1 MRLYHEDV
9 AFALLLIL
17 TGIAGA
23 QPVTFYRDVL
33 PILQNRCQECHRK
46 GQAAPMP
53 FTTYQE
59 TRPWAKAIR
68 RAVLTKKMP
77 PWFGDPCCGKFAND
91 RALARSEIET
101 LARWADS
108 GAARGSEAD
117 APPARV
123 WMEGWNI
130 PRPDLVVSPPRAF
143 RVPAKGAVEYQ
154 YFIAGPRFTEDKW
167 VSAVEVRPG
176 NAPVVHHAVV
186 YIREPGDTWTR
197 GPTKADILAVYA
209 PGTAPDVFLPG
220 MAKFIPAGAELVVEI
235 HYTPVGKAAEDRT
248 RVGMVFAK
256 ESPAKR
262 VLTLQM
268 NQDTFRIPAGRR
280 DYRVSVWGTL
290 PNDALLLALF
300 PHMHLRGKA
309 FEFTRILDNGQPET
323 LLRVSPYDFSW
334 QLWYRLAAPVPL
346 QKGTRLNWIATYD
359 NSAANPRNPDPTA
372 DVGYG
377 FQSWEEMMIG
387 FFDVAVDANVD
398 KKAFFV
404 RQE

>member
-1 MRLYHEDV
+1 M
-9 AFALLLIL
+9 ALLVFLVL
-17 TGIAGA
+17 AAAAAA

-33 PILQNRCQECHRK
+33 PILQNRCQECHRQ

-53 FTTYQE
+53 FSTYQE

-68 RAVLTKKMP
+68 QAVVSKKMP
-77 PWFGDPCCGKFAND
+77 PWFGDPCCGKFSND
-91 RALARSEIET
+91 RSLEKSEIAT
-101 LARWADS
+101 LAEWS
-108 GAARGSEAD
+108 QQGAPRGSEAD
-117 APPARV
+117 APPPRA
-123 WMEGWNI
+123 WTQGWNI
-130 PRPDLVVSPPRAF
+130 PRPDLVVSPPQSF

-154 YFIAGPRFTEDKW
+154 YFVADPRFSQDQW

-176 NAPVVHHAVV
+176 NAAVVHHAVV

-220 MAKFIPAGAELVVEI
+220 MAKFIPAGADLILEI
-235 HYTPVGKAAEDRT
+235 HYTPNGKPAEDRT
-248 RVGMVFAK
+248 SIGMVFAK
-256 ESPAKR
+256 TPPSQR

-268 NQDTFRIPAGRR
+268 NQTTFRIPAGQK

-290 PNDALLLALF
+290 PNDALLLGLF

-309 FEFTRILDNGQPET
+309 FEFTRVLENGQPDT

-334 QLWYRLAAPVPL
+334 QLWYRLQAPLPL
-346 QKGTRLNWIATYD
+346 KKGTRLNWIATYD

-372 DVGYG
+372 DVTYG

-387 FFDVAVDANVD
+387 FFDVAVDAHVD

>member
-1 MRLYHEDV
+1 VTLV
-9 AFALLLIL
+9 LLLVL
-17 TGIAGA
+17 AVTAAA
-23 QPVTFYRDVL
+23 QPVTFYKDVL
-33 PILQNRCQECHRK
+33 PILQNRCQECHRQ
-46 GQAAPMP
+46 GQAAPMA

-68 RAVLTKKMP
+68 QAVLTKKMP
-77 PWFGDPCCGKFAND
+77 PWFGDPCCGKFSND
-91 RALARSEIET
+91 RSLSKPEIET
-101 LARWADS
+101 LARWAEA
-108 GAARGSEAD
+108 GAPKGSDAD
-117 APPARV
+117 APQPRV
-123 WMEGWNI
+123 WTEGWNI
-130 PRPDLVVSPPRAF
+130 PRPDLVVSPLQSF

-154 YFIAGPRFTEDKW
+154 YFIPGQRFTEDKW

-176 NAPVVHHAVV
+176 NASVVHHAVV

-220 MAKFIPAGAELVVEI
+220 MAKFIPAGADLIVEI
-235 HYTPVGKAAEDRT
+235 HYTPNGKAAEDRT
-248 RVGMVFAK
+248 RIGMVFAK
-256 ESPAKR
+256 APPAQR

-268 NQDTFRIPAGRR
+268 NQNTFRIPAGQR

-309 FEFTRILDNGQPET
+309 FEFTRILSNGVPET
-323 LLRVSPYDFSW
+323 LLNVSPYDFHW
-334 QLWYRLAAPVPL
+334 QLWYRLAEPIL
-346 QKGTRLNWIATYD
+346 LKKGTRLNWIATYD

-372 DVGYG
+372 DVTYG

-387 FFDVAVDANVD
+387 FFDVAVDAKVD